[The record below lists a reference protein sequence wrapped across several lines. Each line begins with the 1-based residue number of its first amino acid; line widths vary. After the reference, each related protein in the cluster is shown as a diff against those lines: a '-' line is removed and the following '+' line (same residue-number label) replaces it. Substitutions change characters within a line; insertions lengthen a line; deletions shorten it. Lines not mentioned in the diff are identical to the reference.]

1 LIAETS
7 AKKLDSSIGCRG
19 QKQVDCITL
28 NSAVETS
35 GLALKYLNLTSIHLG
50 DRAAEERHP
59 AALLVFGVVLAH

>member
-1 LIAETS
+1 LL
-7 AKKLDSSIGCRG
+7 KKAQKELASSIGCRG

-59 AALLVFGVVLAH
+59 AALLVFGVVLAN